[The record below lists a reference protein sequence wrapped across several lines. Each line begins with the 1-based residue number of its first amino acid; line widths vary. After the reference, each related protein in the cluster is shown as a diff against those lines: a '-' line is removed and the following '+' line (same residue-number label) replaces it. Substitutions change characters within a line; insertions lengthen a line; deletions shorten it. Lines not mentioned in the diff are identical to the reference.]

1 MLSLSIT
8 FAPGLADV
16 RVDALRDWAL
26 SWHIPAPVQSI
37 RGLRLFIDAPRG
49 SGPLLSVVR
58 SIVRANPRIGALD
71 ALELATDARDAARQE
86 RVDPQFIAATLLQES
101 AFDPNA
107 ISAAGAYG
115 IAQFTI
121 PTAQLYGIDPFDP
134 RAAIAGATHVLA
146 TYLMRYAH
154 VAGDPY
160 ACALAAYNAGP
171 RTVTFYGGVP
181 PYPET
186 REYIADIHERWA
198 RLLAER

>member
-1 MLSLSIT
+1 MLSLSFT
-8 FAPGLADV
+8 LASSPADV
-16 RVDALRDWAL
+16 RIDALRDVAL

-37 RGLRLFIDAPRG
+37 RGIRLFIDAPRG

-58 SIVRANPRIGALD
+58 SIVRANPRIGVLD
-71 ALELATDARDAARQE
+71 ALTLAVDARDAARQVG
-86 RVDPQFIAATLLQES
+86 VDPQFIAATLLQES

-107 ISAAGAYG
+107 ISTAGAYG

-121 PTAQLYGIDPFDP
+121 PTAQFYGIDPFDP

-146 TYLMRYAH
+146 RYLARYARL
-154 VAGDPY
+154 ADDPY

-171 RTVTFYGGVP
+171 GSVKYYGGVP

-186 REYIADIHERWA
+186 RAYIADIHERWA